1 MISEYLS
8 MGGTAI
14 CGLVGVKLATSVV
27 GSLKRYSDQRG
38 RARTRSQALQAELH
52 RQFQQT
58 NSSTE
63 LYSWQ
68 GWRKFRVES
77 KIEEAPGCHSLT
89 FVPHDGQPIPSF
101 HPGQFITF
109 SIRLPNES
117 KPVVRCYSLSDAPSL
132 DSYRCTVKKVPA
144 ATKDLPPG
152 RISTY
157 FNEALQVGDIVD
169 VKAPSGKFY
178 LDMSTDHPVV
188 LIAGGVGITPM
199 ISMMNAVINENS
211 RRTVYLFCGFR
222 NRKDHLFYE
231 HLRSAAAAHH
241 NVHLHVAYS
250 RPSENDV
257 MGRDYHSQ
265 GYVDLDALRSHLPSN
280 NFEYYLC
287 GPPAFM
293 SSVDKALRDWG
304 VPNESIKSEAF
315 GPAARP
321 ASRTGKSVSA
331 ANEQKTFSIEFAR
344 TGKKLTWNGEFQS
357 LLDLADEHGIAI
369 DSGCRAGN
377 CATCSVAI
385 KEGKIRHTETPD
397 SPVSEGTCLTCLAVP
412 ESDLKIDA

>member
-8 MGGTAI
+8 LGGTAI

-27 GSLKRYSDQRG
+27 GSLKRYSEERR
-38 RARTRSQALQAELH
+38 RARARSLALHSELN
-52 RQFQQT
+52 RQLSLSANDVESGT
-58 NSSTE
+58 
-63 LYSWQ
+63 WQ

-77 KIEEAPGCHSLT
+77 KIKEAEGCHSLT
-89 FVPHDGQPIPSF
+89 LVPHDGKEIPGF
-101 HPGQFITF
+101 LPGQFITF

-117 KPVVRCYSLSDAPSL
+117 KPIVRCYSLSDAPGNA
-132 DSYRCTVKKVPA
+132 SYRCTVKKVPA
-144 ATKDLPPG
+144 ASADVPPG
-152 RISTY
+152 RVSGY
-157 FNEALQVGDIVD
+157 FNDVLQVGDIVD
-169 VKAPSGKFY
+169 VKAPSGKFFM
-178 LDMSTDHPVV
+178 DMTTDNPVV

-211 RRTVYLFCGFR
+211 RRSVYFFCGFR
-222 NRKDHLFYE
+222 NREDHLFYE
-231 HLRSAAAAHH
+231 HMQAVVAEHH
-241 NVHLHVAYS
+241 NVQLHVAYS
-250 RPSENDV
+250 RPGANDV

-265 GYVDLDALRSHLPSN
+265 GYLDLDVFRSCLPSN

-293 SSVDKALRDWG
+293 SSIDKTLKDWG
-304 VPNESIKSEAF
+304 VPEESIKSEAF

-321 ASRTGKSVSA
+321 SRKPSKSDA
-331 ANEQKTFSIEFAR
+331 KQDTTFAVEFSR
-344 TGKKLTWNGEFQS
+344 SGKKVMWNGDFES

-377 CATCSVAI
+377 CATCAVAI
-385 KEGKIRHTETPD
+385 KEGRIRHVETPD
-397 SPVSEGTCLTCLAVP
+397 SPVSEGSCLTCLAVP